1 MLGMRKSSPLLRK
14 SFAKAVTAA
23 PPAKVA
29 QTQKKSESQQQ
40 FDKVKKKKQ
49 KIYNIMKIRIIGLS

>member
-29 QTQKKSESQQQ
+29 QKKKSESQQQ
-40 FDKVKKKKQ
+40 FDKVKKKTE
-49 KIYNIMKIRIIGLS
+49 NI